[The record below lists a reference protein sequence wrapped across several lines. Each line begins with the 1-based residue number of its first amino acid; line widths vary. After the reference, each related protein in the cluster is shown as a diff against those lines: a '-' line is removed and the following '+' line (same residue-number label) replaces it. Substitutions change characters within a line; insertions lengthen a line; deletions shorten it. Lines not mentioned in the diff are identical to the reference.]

1 MIREADKQYRIDPHG
16 HTEYTDGVLSP
27 LEVLQEAEREEMI
40 VGISDHNIIEAIR
53 TLMKQAQDDVG
64 VGELMR
70 HHLIP
75 GVEIQAREGAELL
88 VYGTTPAHLDEFYRR
103 EIEEPQLLHPDEPIY
118 EPVDMSIIDLVKQ
131 CRRWEMEI
139 VVPHYGARHYGIGK
153 LPHEV
158 RRRLNHELRE
168 YRDHVCVERN
178 PYVSRFANLK
188 AITYALSRRNRFPI
202 IASSDNHNQRHGSY
216 TEVTLPPLSPGQFR
230 SEQIFPAIHNHH
242 PSWEKQHLERVP
254 LLRAIRNA
262 VALFYQGGWRNT
274 RSMLL
279 REVRHQLGLPPA
291 PTSPSSPKPQP
302 EKRERVGVAGED
314 GS

>member
-16 HTEYTDGVLSP
+16 HTKYTDGVLSP
-27 LEVLQEAEREEMI
+27 LEVLQEAEQEEII

-53 TLMKQAQDDVG
+53 ALMEQAQHDSSVT
-64 VGELMR
+64 ELMR

-88 VYGTTPAHLDEFYRR
+88 VYGSTPAHLDEFYRR
-103 EIEEPQLLHPDEPIY
+103 EIEEPNLLDEEEPIY
-118 EPVDMSIIDLVKQ
+118 EPVDMSIIDLVRQ

-158 RRRLNHELRE
+158 RRRLNHELRS
-168 YRDHVCVERN
+168 YRNHVCVERN

-188 AITYALSRRNRFPI
+188 AITYALSRRNRLPI
-202 IASSDNHNQRHGSY
+202 IASSDNHNRRHGSY
-216 TEVTLPPLSPGQFR
+216 TEVTLPPLGRDQFR
-230 SEQIFPAIHNHH
+230 SEQIFSAIHRQH
-242 PSWEKQHLERVP
+242 PAWDKQHLERVP
-254 LLRAIRNA
+254 LLKAIRNTI
-262 VALFYQGGWRNT
+262 ALLSQGGWRNA

-279 REVRHQLGLPPA
+279 REVRHQFGIPP
-291 PTSPSSPKPQP
+291 SRNSSPQEPQP